1 MASSRRLDEDIVG
14 VETEEKA
21 YELLH
26 EDEDKDKAKPSK
38 IIFLPAHSY

>member
-26 EDEDKDKAKPSK
+26 EDEDKAKPSEIK
-38 IIFLPAHSY
+38 YLPAH